1 MQVEATSHQL
11 LGETRDIMLYIEIIC
26 MDHNAKL
33 YSMAKF
39 LLVEPFGP
47 TAIWAIR
54 TVRFADSAL
63 VDLRNYYT
71 ACRYSI

>member
-1 MQVEATSHQL
+1 
-11 LGETRDIMLYIEIIC
+11 
-26 MDHNAKL
+26 
-33 YSMAKF
+33 MAKF

-71 ACRYSI
+71 HVDTRFNGDRVTQKRRAKTFK